1 MALVVMKRGGQP
13 GSVAINPDR
22 VTYVRSSSG
31 PFTDIFFGEH
41 HVSVEGS
48 FEQVV
53 ARLSGQMDAPAAPA
67 APAPALVPPAKTW
80 LRTP

>member
-1 MALVVMKRGGQP
+1 MTLVVMKRGGQP
-13 GSVAINPDR
+13 GNIAVNPEL

-31 PFTDIFFGEH
+31 PFTDIHFGEH

-53 ARLSGQMDAPAAPA
+53 ARLTGQFDS
-67 APAPALVPPAKTW
+67 VGQQQQVKTW
-80 LRTP
+80 IRTG